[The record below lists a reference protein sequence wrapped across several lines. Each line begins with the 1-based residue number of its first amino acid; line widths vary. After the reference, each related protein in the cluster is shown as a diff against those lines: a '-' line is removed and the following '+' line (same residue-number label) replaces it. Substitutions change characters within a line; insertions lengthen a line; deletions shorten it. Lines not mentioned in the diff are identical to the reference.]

1 MIRAFKADLL
11 YGATGTLKTSN
22 AGKAALYYHN
32 LSGKKTLWVSADGGG
47 WEPVQS
53 LVDEGIIV
61 PWAIRDRF
69 NLLESLDFACQG
81 YWPKNMDDP
90 KSPVVKYPMDD
101 VALVV
106 YEGLTS
112 FGDAILAYM
121 RAHHD
126 TMKTSQE
133 ASYVIRDGA
142 TSYAG
147 GNISQFGFVQ
157 DRLYEFVMKT
167 HMLPVEKVLWTAL
180 EAKGEEEGTR
190 IPIFGPAIAGKKA
203 TGKAGQWFGNMLHF
217 DVVNKDTAAE
227 VDPVTKKVLDAKI
240 SSEYRMYLRPHAEPS
255 SKIMFPAKTRAPFQY
270 ATELPEWMTPDLG
283 ALYGKIEE
291 LKRKA
296 SAEISRRV
304 AEALPKV
311 APINKAVSNI
321 TLK

>member
-1 MIRAFKADLL
+1 
-11 YGATGTLKTSN
+11 
-22 AGKAALYYHN
+22 
-32 LSGKKTLWVSADGGG
+32 
-47 WEPVQS
+47 
-53 LVDEGIIV
+53 
-61 PWAIRDRF
+61 
-69 NLLESLDFACQG
+69 
-81 YWPKNMDDP
+81 
-90 KSPVVKYPMDD
+90 
-101 VALVV
+101 
-106 YEGLTS
+106 
-112 FGDAILAYM
+112 
-121 RAHHD
+121 
-126 TMKTSQE
+126 
-133 ASYVIRDGA
+133 
-142 TSYAG
+142 
-147 GNISQFGFVQ
+147 
-157 DRLYEFVMKT
+157 
-167 HMLPVEKVLWTAL
+167 
-180 EAKGEEEGTR
+180 
-190 IPIFGPAIAGKKA
+190 
-203 TGKAGQWFGNMLHF
+203 MLHF